1 MSRAARVILCSMASD
16 FARSRRLSV
25 VIAGLDPAIQKNV

>member
-1 MSRAARVILCSMASD
+1 VSGAVKVILCSMACD